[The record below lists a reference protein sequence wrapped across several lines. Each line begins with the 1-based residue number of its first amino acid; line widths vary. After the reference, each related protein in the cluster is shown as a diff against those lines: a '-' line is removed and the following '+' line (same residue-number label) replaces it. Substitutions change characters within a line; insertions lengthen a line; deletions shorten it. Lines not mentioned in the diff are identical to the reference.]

1 MDTSMTGS
9 PWHYVLQFL
18 SGALLTNGVP
28 HFVWGLAGTPFQSP
42 FAKPP
47 GVGESS
53 PRVNVW
59 WGWANLVGG
68 AVLFAKFGP
77 SDYAGWGVFAAASL
91 LMGTFCATHFGK
103 VRAKPDVH
111 SSIDG

>member
-1 MDTSMTGS
+1 MEHAL
-9 PWHYVLQFL
+9 PWHYYLLEFL
-18 SGALLTNGVP
+18 SGALLTNAIP

-53 PRVNVW
+53 PLVNVW

-68 AVLFAKFGP
+68 VLLYAKFGP
-77 SDYAGWGVFAAASL
+77 ADYLGWILFAAASL
-91 LMGTFCATHFGK
+91 LMGTQLALHFGK
-103 VRAKPDVH
+103 VRAKPRTE
-111 SSIDG
+111 